1 MRQHLALVVVMIAVV
16 NGVLSPVV
24 VVVAKL
30 LPTLLP
36 GWALSS
42 PEVQF
47 YLASLVLSA
56 ITLIV
61 SGLPAAL
68 FERATGAQETSGASY
83 AIWIAGASL
92 LSLPALGRL
101 LAGV

>member
-36 GWALSS
+36 GWALTS

-47 YLASLVLSA
+47 YLASLVLSS

-68 FERATGAQETSGASY
+68 FERLTGAEETTGASY
-83 AIWIAGASL
+83 AIWIGAASF
-92 LSLPALGRL
+92 LSLPSLGRL
-101 LAGV
+101 LAGA